1 MKLFALVPVKDPALG
16 KSRLAPVLN
25 EDERHAL
32 NLCLA
37 HRTLAVCARV
47 FGAAHTLVVT
57 DKGINGALAA
67 AAERA
72 MGAGADGIVV
82 VPTDLALITDSSLR
96 AALAVIP
103 APPGCVLVP
112 DRRGTGTNLLALS
125 PARADLF
132 SFGEPSLERHA
143 SMAKRAGCDVR
154 IHHCDELG
162 LDLDRPEDFNHLRRT
177 TAWPI
182 FESTIRRASESRLD
196 SIRT

>member
-1 MKLFALVPVKDPALG
+1 MNVFALVPIKDPALG
-16 KSRLAPVLN
+16 KSRLAPLLN

-32 NLCLA
+32 NLLLA
-37 HRTLAVCARV
+37 RRTLAVCARV
-47 FGAAHTLVVT
+47 FGAAHTLAVT
-57 DKGINGALAA
+57 GKGINGALAA

-72 MGAGADGIVV
+72 MGAGANSIVV
-82 VPTDLALITDSSLR
+82 VPTDLALISESNLQ
-96 AALAVIP
+96 AALAAMP
-103 APPGCVLVP
+103 EARGCVLVP
-112 DRRGTGTNLLALS
+112 DRRGTGTNLLALA

-143 SMAKRAGCDVR
+143 SMARQAGCDVR

-162 LDLDRPEDFNHLRRT
+162 LDLDQPDDYNHLRRT

-196 SIRT
+196 SIRM